1 MYVFWCSSNIY
12 TYIYICVYVIV
23 SFKKMDHD
31 NINNDIQTICNI
43 QYVHSCFD
51 VVSSWYQHTPR
62 PRWNLDAKASFMLR
76 SLPNAWGF
84 CCMLPKSSRCL
95 YQFGKCV
102 FATSPRSSNKKHTK
116 IIANFSE
123 KRTQD
128 KHDLVLKISFE
139 KVRNE
144 KKKTLGGSCCSQLNP
159 ERFADFRGFN
169 QARNPSAY
177 VITQMNSS
185 LRPAFKCLVDSAV
198 DIVILIYD
206 ILGGGFKYFL
216 CSPLFGEDFQF
227 DWYFSNGLKPPTSII
242 FIHWYHFISHVL
254 ILFGPFDLLDY
265 ICNWPASWGW
275 FFFENRCFW
284 WIQSPFPTQLFPWW
298 NRQAVW
304 WNARHSGVGSWGVRS
319 NCERDPLLKIYMFL
333 K

>member
-144 KKKTLGGSCCSQLNP
+144 KKKHWVVLV
-159 ERFADFRGFN
+159 AH
-169 QARNPSAY
+169 
-177 VITQMNSS
+177 S
-185 LRPAFKCLVDSAV
+185 LTR
-198 DIVILIYD
+198 
-206 ILGGGFKYFL
+206 
-216 CSPLFGEDFQF
+216 
-227 DWYFSNGLKPPTSII
+227 NGLQ
-242 FIHWYHFISHVL
+242 ISVASTRPE
-254 ILFGPFDLLDY
+254 ILQRTLSPRW
-265 ICNWPASWGW
+265 IRASGQLSSV
-275 FFFENRCFW
+275 W
-284 WIQSPFPTQLFPWW
+284 WIQLLI
-298 NRQAVW
+298 
-304 WNARHSGVGSWGVRS
+304 SWYWYT
-319 NCERDPLLKIYMFL
+319 IY
-333 K
+333 